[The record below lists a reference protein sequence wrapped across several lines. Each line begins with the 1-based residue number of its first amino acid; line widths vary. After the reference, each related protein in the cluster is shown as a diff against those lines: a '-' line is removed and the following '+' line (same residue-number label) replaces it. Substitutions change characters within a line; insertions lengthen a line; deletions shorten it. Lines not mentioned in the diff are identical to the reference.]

1 MNLDKYTEL
10 TDISFE
16 HEGAHIAVVHALQG
30 GAANNWHDAL
40 ITKATSDITD
50 EAIQKALESP
60 DTLNGSSD
68 EQETEASASESK
80 PESEGVTKAEAD
92 NQNNVGEKMTD
103 NVNVEA
109 ELLKA
114 KEDEIALLKE
124 ALEKANSAAA
134 ELEELR
140 KAKAQAEHEAAKAQ
154 YMDLVKGYS
163 FVAEGD
169 QSQLAEAMLKAS
181 NTEFGEIL
189 LDTLEKARE
198 AVKAAACIS
207 VGVDGEGKVEI
218 GKSTSLAAKL
228 KDKYRN
234 NEQ

>member
-16 HEGAHIAVVHALQG
+16 HEGAHIAIVHALQG

-60 DTLNGSSD
+60 DTLSGSSD
-68 EQETEASASESK
+68 EQETEASASES
-80 PESEGVTKAEAD
+80 VNKAEAD

-163 FVAEGD
+163 FVAESD
-169 QSQLAEAMLKAS
+169 QNQLAEAMLKAS
-181 NTEFGEIL
+181 NTEFGELL

-198 AVKAAACIS
+198 AVKAAACVS

-218 GKSTSLAAKL
+218 GKSASLAAKL